1 MILDDIANA
10 LEELKG
16 PKTMDLTDKALE
28 EGIAPT
34 RIILG
39 GLCLGMD
46 KVGRRYEKKQY
57 FVPDML
63 ASSQIFND
71 AMAKVKPHILDT
83 DSKPRAIGVI
93 GLVKGNTQDN
103 GKNIVQIMLEANGFK
118 VKDLGKSV
126 AIDKFVEA
134 ADEGVDF
141 IGLSVMTS
149 AGVKQARKIS
159 EKLAATGKRGNIK
172 LIVGGAAV
180 DADKAKKII
189 HADGYANDAG
199 EAVSI
204 FKEWFP
210 IKAGE

>member
-1 MILDDIANA
+1 MILEEIANA

-16 PKTMDLTDKALE
+16 PETIELTEKAIQDE
-28 EGIAPT
+28 IPAT
-34 RIILG
+34 QIILK

-46 KVGRRYEKKQY
+46 KVGQRYEKKQY

-63 ASSQIFND
+63 ISSRIFNS
-71 AMAKVKPHILDT
+71 AMARVKPHIPDT
-83 DSKPRAIGVI
+83 DSEPRAKGVI

-126 AIDKFVEA
+126 ALDKFIAA

-149 AGVKQARKIS
+149 AGVKQAQKIS
-159 EKLAATGKRGNIK
+159 EKLDNSGKRNEIK
-172 LIVGGAAV
+172 IIVGGAAV
-180 DADKAKKII
+180 DADKASRII
-189 HADGYANDAG
+189 KADGYANDAG

-204 FKEWFP
+204 LKDWFP
-210 IKAGE
+210 KEA